1 MAMKYCVQCKKSLEI
16 SKFDKKNDN
25 DYYSRCIICREIH
38 NKQER
43 NKYEKRKCTVRKLC
57 GFKNCEKCF
66 NKSFASFDELT
77 TNGKKKVD
85 CWDYEKNW
93 DYKKNKSI
101 KPWEVFKSKGK
112 VKFWFKCDNCHHSF
126 DSVLYNIS
134 KKNKKKRTWCPYCS
148 NQKMCENNEDKHC
161 ITCYNKSF
169 ASFDELTTNGK
180 KKVDCWDYNKNKDK
194 PWEVFKY
201 CNEKFWFKCDNCPH
215 SFESGLSSIS
225 SQNRWCPY
233 CPNQKLCENNEDK
246 HCITCY
252 NKSFASLQDLTP
264 TKNNTI
270 KKVDCW
276 DYNKNKK
283 KPWEVFKSSATNFW
297 FKCDN
302 CPHSFNSK
310 LDNISSKKTWCPY
323 CRISSNKFC
332 DEYKKNYKN
341 CQHCFNKSFASFD
354 GLTINDKKKVDC
366 WDYKKNK
373 SIKPWEVFKLTSTKF
388 WFKCDICPHSFYSG
402 LSIISNKRWCPYC
415 CNNSVKFCDEYKKD
429 YKNCQHCFNKSFA
442 SFDGLTTNGKK
453 KIDCWDYSKN
463 EKKPWEVFKST
474 ATKFWFKCDNCP
486 HSFNSALNH
495 ISNNRWC
502 PHCKNKTE
510 KKLYEFLQKLYPNYI
525 IKKEY
530 KKKWCRNPD
539 PNYKKKKEP
548 CYYPY
553 DFNIQ
558 IKEQNI
564 NIIIELDGRQ
574 HFEYVSLFNNNV
586 EDRQNIDF
594 YKMFQAYKNNHS
606 FIRIFQE
613 DVFLDNNDWKN
624 KLKKC
629 IDKIIKS
636 NNIMSLYVDNG
647 NLYDNYKKNDPYKIL
662 KFKEVINQI
671 KKLIIE

>member
-43 NKYEKRKCTVRKLC
+43 NKYEKRKCTSRKLC

-66 NKSFASFDELT
+66 NKSFASLQDLT
-77 TNGKKKVD
+77 PIENSTIKKVD

-101 KPWEVFKSKGK
+101 KPWEVFKSSHKK
-112 VKFWFKCDNCHHSF
+112 IWFKCDNCPHSF
-126 DSVLYNIS
+126 ESGLHNIGR
-134 KKNKKKRTWCPYCS
+134 NHWCPYCCIPS
-148 NQKMCENNEDKHC
+148 KQFCDEYEKNYNNC
-161 ITCYNKSF
+161 QYCFNKSF
-169 ASFDELTTNGK
+169 ALFDGLTTNGK

-194 PWEVFKY
+194 PWEVFKN
-201 CNEKFWFKCDNCPH
+201 CNKKFWFKCDNCPH
-215 SFESGLSSIS
+215 SFDSRLNDIS
-225 SQNRWCPY
+225 SSNR
-233 CPNQKLCENNEDK
+233 
-246 HCITCY
+246 T
-252 NKSFASLQDLTP
+252 
-264 TKNNTI
+264 
-270 KKVDCW
+270 
-276 DYNKNKK
+276 
-283 KPWEVFKSSATNFW
+283 
-297 FKCDN
+297 
-302 CPHSFNSK
+302 
-310 LDNISSKKTWCPY
+310 
-323 CRISSNKFC
+323 
-332 DEYKKNYKN
+332 
-341 CQHCFNKSFASFD
+341 
-354 GLTINDKKKVDC
+354 
-366 WDYKKNK
+366 
-373 SIKPWEVFKLTSTKF
+373 
-388 WFKCDICPHSFYSG
+388 
-402 LSIISNKRWCPYC
+402 
-415 CNNSVKFCDEYKKD
+415 
-429 YKNCQHCFNKSFA
+429 
-442 SFDGLTTNGKK
+442 
-453 KIDCWDYSKN
+453 
-463 EKKPWEVFKST
+463 
-474 ATKFWFKCDNCP
+474 
-486 HSFNSALNH
+486 
-495 ISNNRWC
+495 WC

-530 KKKWCRNPD
+530 KTKWCRNPD

-564 NIIIELDGRQ
+564 NIIIELDGIQ